1 MIATRV
7 TVDERGGGAMLSAC
21 VKSAASA
28 LEAARLEWIVRDG
41 APEWVT
47 GPGDALLAALL
58 LPAMRAGE
66 DLVIEAEVSPRLRA
80 QAQSIMDIYQAW
92 VPGLRAARRP
102 NIVAPTASPAT
113 SKGGTGLFFSCGV
126 DSFYSL
132 LRRTTVQPAADDA
145 AAKDL
150 SLVLAYGFDIR
161 PGNRPLFEQI
171 ARSAARVADETGR
184 SLVIVETNVRGFSD
198 ARVGWDFYHGA
209 ALASIGLLLGGRFDT
224 VVIPSTHDYGELIPW
239 GSHPLLDP
247 LWSTE
252 TVRFVHDGCEASRT
266 EKVRHIAASPLA
278 LGTLRVCWPD
288 WGDEY
293 NCGRCEKCIRTMLG
307 LHLAGVLSRS
317 ETFPSSLDPTLV
329 RSLQLVTGESSAR
342 FLEDLLRAL
351 EGREED
357 RALAEAVRHVL
368 RRERLKLW
376 VRGSVPSPIRHVV
389 SVLRRR
395 PSIRGPIGRRPART
409 AVGAR

>member
-1 MIATRV
+1 MIASV
-7 TVDERGGGAMLSAC
+7 TVDERGGGAMLSAN

-28 LEAARLEWIVRDG
+28 LESARLEWVVRGG
-41 APEWVT
+41 APEWLT

-66 DLVIEAEVSPRLRA
+66 DLVIEAAVSPRLRE

-92 VPGLRAARRP
+92 VPGLRLARRP
-102 NIVAPTASPAT
+102 NIVAPEAT
-113 SKGGTGLFFSCGV
+113 PVPSRGGTGLFFSCGV

-132 LRRTTVQPAADDA
+132 LRRTGAQPAAGEPA
-145 AAKDL
+145 SNDL

-171 ARSAARVADETGR
+171 ARSAGRVADETGR
-184 SLVIVETNVRGFSD
+184 PLVIVETNVRSFSD

-209 ALASIGLLLGGRFDT
+209 ALASMGLLLGGLFDT
-224 VVIPSTHDYGELIPW
+224 VVIPSTHDYAELVPW

-252 TVRFVHDGCEASRT
+252 TLRFVHDGCEASRT
-266 EKVRHIAASPLA
+266 EKVRHIAVSPLA
-278 LGTLRVCWPD
+278 LATLRVCWPD
-288 WGDEY
+288 WSEEY
-293 NCGRCEKCIRTMLG
+293 NCGRCEKCIRTMLA
-307 LHLAGVLSRS
+307 LHLAGVLPRS
-317 ETFPSSLDPTLV
+317 ETFPPTVAPALV

-342 FLEDLLRAL
+342 FLEDLLHAL
-351 EGREED
+351 EAREED
-357 RALAEAVRHVL
+357 HALAEAVRHVL

-376 VRGSVPSPIRHVV
+376 VRGSVPPAIRHVV
-389 SVLRRR
+389 GALRRS
-395 PSIRGPIGRRPART
+395 PFIRGPIRRRPARA
-409 AVGAR
+409 AVGVR

>member
-1 MIATRV
+1 MIASRV

-28 LEAARLEWIVRDG
+28 LESARLEWIVRDG
-41 APEWVT
+41 PPEWLT

-66 DLVIEAEVSPRLRA
+66 DLVIEAAVSPRLRE
-80 QAQSIMDIYQAW
+80 QAQTIMDIYQAW

-102 NIVAPTASPAT
+102 NIVAPAASPAPST
-113 SKGGTGLFFSCGV
+113 GGTGLFFSCGV

-132 LRRTTVQPAADDA
+132 LRRTTAQSEGEA
-145 AAKDL
+145 AAKHL

-161 PGNRPLFEQI
+161 SGNRPLFQQI
-171 ARSAARVADETGR
+171 ARSARRVADETGR
-184 SLVIVETNVRGFSD
+184 SLVIVETNVRSFSD
-198 ARVGWDFYHGA
+198 PRVGWDFYHGA
-209 ALASIGLLLGGRFDT
+209 ALASMGLLLGGLFDT
-224 VVIPSTHDYGELIPW
+224 VVIPSTHDYGELVPW

-266 EKVRHIAASPLA
+266 EKVRHVAASPLA
-278 LGTLRVCWPD
+278 LATLRVCWPD
-288 WGDEY
+288 WGEEY
-293 NCGRCEKCIRTMLG
+293 NCGRCEKCIRTMLA

-317 ETFPSSLDPTLV
+317 ETFSPTLEPALV
-329 RSLQLVTGESSAR
+329 RSLQLVTGDSSAR
-342 FLEDLLRAL
+342 VLKDLLRAL

-357 RALAEAVRHVL
+357 HALAEAVRHVL

-376 VRGSVPSPIRHVV
+376 MRGSIPSPIRHVV
-389 SVLRRR
+389 RALRRR
-395 PSIRGPIGRRPART
+395 PSIRGPIGRRPVRT